1 MRHINRS
8 LGAVSVVL
16 AAAAPAFAED
26 PTAATVV
33 ATVNGTEITLGHMI
47 AAREML
53 PEQYLQLPD
62 DVLYSGILDQLV
74 QQVALAAEAEKDL
87 DERSRLDMENQRR
100 MYLSNVVLEGAAEE
114 AATEEKIQALY
125 DETVAKAPAPVEY
138 SAQHILVDKEEDAK
152 AIIEELKGG
161 ADFAAIAKERST
173 DTGSGAAGGD
183 LGWFQ
188 ASMMVEPFAKAVEAL
203 EKGALTDAPV
213 QSQFGWHVIRLND
226 RREMARPALEE
237 KREELVAE
245 LQKLAIEAR
254 IKEVTDAAEVV
265 RPETAID
272 PAILKQTELL
282 D

>member
-1 MRHINRS
+1 MRQINRF
-8 LGAVSVVL
+8 LGAVSL
-16 AAAAPAFAED
+16 AIGVAGPAFAED

-62 DVLYSGILDQLV
+62 DVLYNGILDQLV

-100 MYLSNVVLEGAAEE
+100 MYLSNVVLEGVAE
-114 AATEEKIQALY
+114 AAVTDEKVQALY
-125 DETVAKAPAPVEY
+125 DATVATAAAPMEY

-152 AIIEELKGG
+152 AIIEELKAGG
-161 ADFAAIAKERST
+161 DFAAIAKERST

-188 ASMMVEPFAKAVEAL
+188 ASMMVEPFAKAVEAMD
-203 EKGALTDAPV
+203 KGALSDVPV
-213 QSQFGWHVIRLND
+213 QSQFGWHVIKLND
-226 RREMARPALEE
+226 TREMARPTLEE

-245 LQKLAIEAR
+245 LQKTAIEAR
-254 IKEVTDAAEVV
+254 IKDVTDAAEVV
-265 RPETAID
+265 RPEAAID